1 MNAALLGSIG
11 AGVASAGATVGR
23 ALASKVGGTNQMPSA
38 RSQYSLDGAID
49 RLGGIVKENT
59 DRSQAMADAAN
70 AFTKSQA
77 DQAMEF
83 SAREAAKNR
92 DWQKMMSDTAHQR
105 EVKDLQAAGLNP
117 VLSAMGGNGAA
128 VTSGATASSSA
139 GSGQKGEVDT
149 SLSHGMVSLLG
160 SMLSAQT
167 QLAQTAMSARSNEA
181 IADKNNA
188 MSRLIAEITGQYGL
202 AREQLSGEYGLTRQ
216 GMSDRAA
223 MERQQV
229 SSAAT
234 RYAADRSAAASMY
247 GSDIRYQI
255 ARDFPNSPIAA
266 LASVLSAFQ
275 DGRADS
281 VGRSING
288 IFADLTGTSQRSG
301 DSVAARDVLNLA
313 NIIGDEKAARA
324 FNMSL
329 DDIKKIRRIE
339 KK

>member
-23 ALASKVGGTNQMPSA
+23 ALASRVGGTNQMPSA
-38 RSQYSLDGAID
+38 RSQYSLDGAIS

-181 IADKNNA
+181 IADKTTA
-188 MSRLIAEITGQYGL
+188 MQRLVAEITGQYGL
-202 AREQLSGEYGLTRQ
+202 AREELSGEYGLKRQ
-216 GMSDRAA
+216 YMSDTYANYRTGLT
-223 MERQQV
+223 
-229 SSAAT
+229 SAAT
-234 RYAADRSAAASMY
+234 RYAADRAAAASMY
-247 GSDIRYQI
+247 GSDMRYAI

-266 LASVLSAFQ
+266 LASVLGELLGG
-275 DGRADS
+275 DGSGLSGAVS
-281 VGRSING
+281 GG
-288 IFADLTGTSQRSG
+288 KQFAGKVFEFGSRNSQKEQARYDDFWKKYGEWFTSRK
-301 DSVAARDVLNLA
+301 DW
-313 NIIGDEKAARA
+313 
-324 FNMSL
+324 
-329 DDIKKIRRIE
+329 
-339 KK
+339 